1 MCIRD
6 SPNSYPTKVP
16 HGLVNPELFKRLD
29 ADALFFSFYHA
40 DDAARTLAA
49 RELAASNWRFHKTL
63 GCWFARLSPPDVI
76 DENEGFETGQV
87 IYFDHNM
94 RVNEADS
101 SSSGWCQRSRS
112 NFTSRYE
119 DFA

>member
-1 MCIRD
+1 M
-6 SPNSYPTKVP
+6 
-16 HGLVNPELFKRLD
+16 
-29 ADALFFSFYHA
+29 
-40 DDAARTLAA
+40 LAA